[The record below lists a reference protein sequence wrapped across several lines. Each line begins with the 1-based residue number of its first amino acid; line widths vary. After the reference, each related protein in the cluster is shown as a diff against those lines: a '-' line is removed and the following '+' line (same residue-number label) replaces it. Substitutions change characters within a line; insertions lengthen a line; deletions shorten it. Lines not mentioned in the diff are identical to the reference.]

1 MKKVDCYD
9 FDIFK
14 LRELTDGRELV
25 TVVPFILARHAL
37 IGPCKIDF
45 DRMMHFLRT
54 IASGYKLIT
63 YHN

>member
-1 MKKVDCYD
+1 MLKIDHYD

-14 LRELTDGRELV
+14 LRKHTDGNELA
-25 TVVPFILARHAL
+25 TVVPFILARHSL

-45 DRMMHFLRT
+45 TRMMNFIRA
-54 IASGYKLIT
+54 IAAGYKRVT